1 MENEST
7 DEGGGALGADE
18 VRKHFTDQTLLTVA
32 QGHASFSD
40 SPPGLGHVVSLHNAG
55 EIDLLEVVGW
65 PAWDEV
71 NSHAFFAVQQY
82 LNRAIPQLDASPV
95 RIMAFTSALVE
106 KGGADGAA
114 MVPYDALR
122 QWFQR
127 RPDQAREIC
136 AQGQS
141 ARFEHLIC
149 AIQGLG
155 DLATARTLVGT
166 LAGLQQRA
174 AIDAL
179 SRISHPTAIDR
190 AETVELLERE
200 VTRQSDDDLRGA
212 VLNAVTLIFNISQ
225 TPIDPGALAL
235 VQRVLG
241 EGGENT
247 LGQAARA
254 LLGSRTIMTPELIT
268 ALLGALQQVDPEQH
282 GTINLLDIGLSE
294 LLRAGHGREVVD
306 FLTTLLTR
314 PDFEVPFTTFDS
326 LCSGLGE
333 SGPVLS
339 YVMGRWLSSGVGAL
353 WLAVEA
359 IFNQQG
365 LVQKPVEI
373 DLSDVGLS
381 NEDAYF
387 ACRKAIGFLFIH
399 PIVIACFHV
408 AALRVV
414 DAEHGEAIQ
423 QLLFE
428 PLLTNYGG
436 AVHDYL
442 AAVPEAD
449 PVRPQIKAVL
459 ARGDAYVEG
468 LRSTGDIKELW
479 PPEQHRVLEY
489 HRRAD
494 EMRDIMKGAH
504 KRSVFADLFK
514 RSTLL
519 YGNRSISYVE
529 GPGGERRRF
538 DMEMKPHGITQEW
551 PRTETIDPVGL
562 QEMLFVLRIERRP

>member
-65 PAWDEV
+65 PAWAEV

-82 LNRAIPQLDASPV
+82 LNRAIPQLDASPA

-106 KGGADGAA
+106 RGGADGAA

-122 QWFQR
+122 QWFQQ
-127 RPDQAREIC
+127 RPDQAREVC

-155 DLATARTLVGT
+155 DLGTARTLVGT
-166 LAGLQQRA
+166 LGGLQQRA

-179 SRISHPTAIDR
+179 SRIRHPTALDR
-190 AETVELLERE
+190 AETIQLLDRE
-200 VTRQSDDDLRGA
+200 VIRQSDDDLRGA
-212 VLNAVTLIFNISQ
+212 VLNAVALIFNISQ
-225 TPIDPGALAL
+225 MPVDPGALAL
-235 VQRVLG
+235 MQRVLG
-241 EGGENT
+241 EGGDNT
-247 LGQAARA
+247 LSHAARA
-254 LLGSRTIMTPELIT
+254 LLGSRTIMTPELMT
-268 ALLGALQQVDPEQH
+268 TLLCALKRVDPGQH
-282 GTINLLDIGLSE
+282 GTINLLDIGLSG

-314 PDFEVPFTTFDS
+314 SDFEVPFTRFDS
-326 LCSGLGE
+326 VCSALWG
-333 SGPVLS
+333 SGPVLG
-339 YVMGRWLSSGVGAL
+339 YVMGRWLSSGMGTL
-353 WLAVEA
+353 CLAVEA

-381 NEDAYF
+381 NTDAYF
-387 ACRKAIGFLFIH
+387 ACRKAIAFLFIH

-414 DAEHGEAIQ
+414 DAEHGEAILE
-423 QLLFE
+423 LLFE

-436 AVHDYL
+436 SVYDYL
-442 AAVPEAD
+442 ASLPETD
-449 PVRPQIKAVL
+449 PIHPQIKAVL
-459 ARGDAYVEG
+459 SRGDAYVEG
-468 LRSTGDIKELW
+468 LRSAGEIKELW
-479 PPEQHRVLEY
+479 PPEQHMVLEY

-494 EMRDIMKGAH
+494 EMRDVMKGAH
-504 KRSVFADLFK
+504 KQSIFADIFK

-519 YGNRSISYVE
+519 YGNRSVSYVE

-538 DMEMKPHGITQEW
+538 DIEMKPHSITQEW

-562 QEMLFVLRIERRP
+562 QEMLFALRIERRS